1 MRDSCYVSVIPVWAY
16 SDNVK
21 IKLRVFIGEK
31 KIDQN
36 ISSPSYHGY
45 QNLSGQY
52 LRTSM
57 LSRVF

>member
-31 KIDQN
+31 K
-36 ISSPSYHGY
+36 
-45 QNLSGQY
+45 
-52 LRTSM
+52 
-57 LSRVF
+57 